1 LSSHADKKM
10 MLTKTK
16 RYAKNIFTLVVTIV
30 ACAFA
35 PVAKTY
41 SQAINTYYGTG
52 CTFNTITDVN
62 AGCTAS
68 GYLTVQY
75 SGFTNGVTYAAGWTL
90 RVRANG
96 NFSNGSTS
104 IAPQYISLGFN
115 SAPSG
120 PSGVSGTGFKA
131 LSTSTTASLIT
142 TTAAIV
148 TPPTYFFEHRFDMKI
163 QGGSHLA
170 IGSGTYTGSVTLTL
184 VDKNGITVATKNDV
198 SLSFTVNYSN
208 TCTGAAIGS
217 YTSNQYSFTT
227 YAQQMSG
234 ATVTDAFTVQYNP
247 NQATCSGWSLKVRAT
262 GNFTNGAN
270 SVAPQ
275 YFSLR
280 FNRVSLGSP
289 TASSIGVTNT
299 AVPLSTSDVILINQ
313 SNAGF
318 VANAAT
324 EHKFDMIVQG
334 GNHLLLP
341 NGTYTCNLV
350 FTLYNQNNQVVS
362 TSTVSQSFA
371 VNSSVNGYTAIFQN
385 GADNIGLNFNTVA
398 NYTNGVSV
406 TKTNGLKITGY
417 SPYQVIVKTSSANL
431 TSTSG
436 SSSTIPVSVVNLQTT
451 KSTSTSSGINV
462 YTRQLSNLDQ
472 VIITNPL
479 TDYTQQV
486 VQYNL
491 RYYTIAGDKKL
502 NASTGTYTTSVVFV
516 VIPQ

>member
-1 LSSHADKKM
+1 M
-10 MLTKTK
+10 MLLKNTN
-16 RYAKNIFTLVVTIV
+16 RYTINIFTLVIATVV
-30 ACAFA
+30 YAFA
-35 PVAKTY
+35 PVSKTY
-41 SQAINTYYGTG
+41 GQALNAYTGTG

-75 SGFTNGVTYAAGWTL
+75 SGFVNGVTYAAGWSL
-90 RVRANG
+90 RVKANG

-104 IAPQYISLGFN
+104 IAPQYISIGFN
-115 SAPSG
+115 AALSG
-120 PSGVSGTGFKA
+120 PSGVTGTGFKA
-131 LSTSTTASLIT
+131 LSTSTAAALIST
-142 TTAAIV
+142 SAAIV

-170 IGSGTYTGSVTLTL
+170 IGSGTYTGMVTLTL
-184 VDKNGITVATKNDV
+184 VDKNGVTVATKNDV
-198 SLSFTVNYSN
+198 SLSFVVNYSN
-208 TCTGAAIGS
+208 TCTGATIGS
-217 YTSNQYSFTT
+217 YTSNQYSFTS

-247 NQATCSGWSLKVRAT
+247 NQASCSGWSLKVRAT

-280 FNRVSLGSP
+280 FNRVNLGSP
-289 TASSIGVTNT
+289 SASAIGVTNT
-299 AVPLSTSDVILINQ
+299 PVTLSTSDVILINP

-318 VANAAT
+318 VVNAAT
-324 EHKFDMIVQG
+324 EHKFDMIIQG

-371 VNSSVNGYTAIFQN
+371 VNSSVNSYTAVFQN

-406 TKTNGLKITGY
+406 TKANGLKITGY

-431 TSTSG
+431 TSTTG
-436 SSSTIPVSVVNLQTT
+436 GTSTIPVSVVNLQTT
-451 KSTSTSSGINV
+451 KSTSTASGINV
-462 YTRQLSNLDQ
+462 YTRQLSNTDQ

-486 VQYNL
+486 VQFNL
-491 RYYTIAGDKKL
+491 RYYTTAGDKKL
-502 NASTGTYTTSVVFV
+502 NAATGTYNTSVLFI